1 MLLKTN
7 NLYYVTNNKSKAKQ
21 TELIGSQETLYEK
34 TISGKQQQ
42 EKNDI
47 VLSRLCLGSKYTNL
61 RNNT

>member
-42 EKNDI
+42 EKNE
-47 VLSRLCLGSKYTNL
+47 
-61 RNNT
+61 

>member
-1 MLLKTN
+1 MLLKTY

-42 EKNDI
+42 EKNE
-47 VLSRLCLGSKYTNL
+47 
-61 RNNT
+61 